1 MKHLLFGFA
10 FVLLALGSKSQSDTL
25 MEYTMSLIGKKLP
38 AYQSK
43 TIDGKTIDSSYF
55 KGKITILSF
64 YGFGCAP
71 CNQELSLLCE
81 LSKTLPKE
89 NYQILLLGDATEK
102 DLRDLRAYRSKDSG
116 KMKRKLGIDTLA
128 FDIVAD
134 CPENPVRIIMRNCK
148 GSKESF
154 RVSAL
159 PTAFFINKEGIIKEI
174 CMGFALPRNKEFDA
188 YFYSK
193 LKQAEATE

>member
-1 MKHLLFGFA
+1 MKHSLFLVSFL
-10 FVLLALGSKSQSDTL
+10 VLTLCSISQSDTL
-25 MEYTMSLIGKKLP
+25 MAQTLKLIGKKVP
-38 AYQSK
+38 AYQST
-43 TIDGKTIDSSYF
+43 TIDGKQIDSSYF
-55 KGKITILSF
+55 LGKVTILSF
-64 YGFGCAP
+64 FGFGCAP

-81 LSKTLPKE
+81 MSKTLPKE

-102 DLRDLRAYRSKDSG
+102 DLRDLRAYRSKDYG

-134 CPENPVRIIMRNCK
+134 CPENPVRLIMRSCK
-148 GSKESF
+148 GSTETF
-154 RVSAL
+154 HVCAF
-159 PTAFFINKEGIIKEI
+159 PTTFFINKKGIIKEI

-193 LKQAEATE
+193 LKEAENK

>member
-1 MKHLLFGFA
+1 MKTSFWVVLFL
-10 FVLLALGSKSQSDTL
+10 FVAIASKSQSDTL
-25 MEYTMSLIGKKLP
+25 MDYTRKLIGKKVP
-38 AYQSK
+38 AYQST
-43 TIDGKTIDSSYF
+43 TIDGKIIDSSYF

-64 YGFGCAP
+64 FGFGCAP

-81 LSKTLPKE
+81 MSKTLPRE

-102 DLRDLRAYRSKDSG
+102 DLRDLRAYRSKDYG

-134 CPENPVRIIMRNCK
+134 CPENPVRFIARSCK
-148 GSKESF
+148 GSTDTF
-154 RVSAL
+154 RVCAF
-159 PTAFFINKEGIIKEI
+159 PTTFFINKDGVIKDI

-193 LKQAEATE
+193 LKEVENK